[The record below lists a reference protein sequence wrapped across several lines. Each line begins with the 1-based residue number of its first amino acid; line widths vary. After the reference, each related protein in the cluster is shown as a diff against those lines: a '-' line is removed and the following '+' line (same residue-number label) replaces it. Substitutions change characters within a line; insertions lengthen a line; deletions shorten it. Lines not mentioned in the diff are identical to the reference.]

1 MKKKTYIPIEMSIYH
16 MQVANNLLAVSGDNV
31 TLDTTV
37 EIDPDQALGR
47 ENDFEF

>member
-1 MKKKTYIPIEMSIYH
+1 MKKKVYIALEMSVYH

-31 TLDTTV
+31 TLDTTDEV
-37 EIDPDQALGR
+37 DPDQALGR